1 MSTATP
7 PQVNGQ
13 PRPLSDLGDWRPVE
27 QDAPIEPPA
36 PAVDHVA
43 LAEAAAIRERAAADT
58 EARRLKAEAEAKAAV
73 ILAEENARK
82 LRLANDKAERRAKEE
97 QAASEARIAESKR
110 KKDEADRAA
119 RQARKAE
126 EAEQQTAD
134 KAAKEVAAAD
144 AKWRTYAIRFAIVCG
159 IVALPVQV
167 AAFWN
172 PEAWWLVA
180 APVMLEGGSWVVQ
193 RGAASAVANR
203 RPLWHYRTIAWLL
216 AFVAAGINLW
226 HGWLAF
232 DPATAIATAF
242 ASVAG
247 PGVWDLHEHGRI
259 RKRDGVLSR
268 RERNA
273 QEKAAREEAAVRAA
287 EEERKR
293 AEKQAAED
301 AAEAAAMELDADR
314 EEHFPKVWEHAL
326 KLAAALGETAVTE
339 SVWRR
344 AHKDIEGAD
353 PGESVDIIRGR
364 NSAARRVEAARSEAP
379 GNKPTKVTTAQR
391 ASQMPSTP
399 KTRRYNPPARSG
411 RRRPGDTPKYVSA
424 ARKQAAIAAKNAAP
438 EESK

>member
-1 MSTATP
+1 MTTAAP
-7 PQVNGQ
+7 PQLNGHE
-13 PRPLSDLGDWRPVE
+13 RPLPDLGERRPVE
-27 QDAPIEPPA
+27 QDTPIEPPT
-36 PAVDHVA
+36 PAVDP
-43 LAEAAAIRERAAADT
+43 I
-58 EARRLKAEAEAKAAV
+58 AEAEAASIRARTYAETEAIRIEAEGKADAARTLAAAEAERQRLTNERTAMRLEKERAAHDAQ
-73 ILAEENARK
+73 LAESNRK
-82 LRLANDKAERRAKEE
+82 REE
-97 QAASEARIAESKR
+97 SE
-110 KKDEADRAA
+110 RAA
-119 RQARKAE
+119 RQARNAE

-134 KAAKEVAAAD
+134 KAAKEVAKAD

-159 IVALPVQV
+159 IVALPVQI

-226 HGWLAF
+226 HGWTAF

-268 RERNA
+268 REQKA
-273 QEKAAREEAAVRAA
+273 QEKATREEAAGRAA

-293 AEKQAAED
+293 AEKKAAED

-314 EEHFPKVWEHAL
+314 EEHFPKVWEHAI
-326 KLAAALGETAVTE
+326 KLAADLGESTVTE
-339 SVWRR
+339 SIWKR
-344 AHKDIEGAD
+344 AKLDVDGAL
-353 PGESVDIIRGR
+353 PGESAEILRMR
-364 NSAARRVEAARSEAP
+364 NAAELRVEAARQK
-379 GNKPTKVTTAQR
+379 KPVSTVSKTTNAQR
-391 ASQMPSTP
+391 ANQMPRTQ
-399 KTRRYNPPARSG
+399 RGPARKPPL
-411 RRRPGDTPKYVSA
+411 RRRGDTAPYVPA
-424 ARKQAAIAAKNAAP
+424 AKKQAAIAARTAAT